1 MNKKNTAPFIFLFLT
16 LFFSVS
22 AQEQVK
28 DELSE
33 PLVYFNFDGEKLI
46 NIIDRLT
53 AYQQINLL
61 LPTDQKNL
69 IETTVTFKIPHKI
82 KVSDAWEMTIT
93 LLDIA
98 GFATIK
104 RNKNLYKIEP
114 KANISKSNAPFYV
127 NVSTDIL
134 PNSNT
139 IIRSLYYFQN
149 IFLKEKG
156 IKENFATILK
166 DMLPVQNPEQNFA
179 LDENYNSVL
188 ITAQSNVIKGI
199 INLIRELDQSGFRE
213 AIEVIPIINT
223 NAEEIVSI
231 IDQLIPQK
239 QDDDKFRFPPMVAEP
254 SSERKTY
261 FSSSTRIVTI
271 PQTNS
276 VALFGLYDSVQR
288 VKDFIRKYLDKKVD
302 ADKTVLHVKPL
313 KYLKAENFEQTLSNL
328 IQKQSGQSAG
338 ENKERVLSSDIIIT
352 AEKQEVAKGTERQMS
367 SEGADA
373 GVKLEG
379 VKSGEG
385 PIIGGNNLIIAC
397 NQKDWKILDE
407 LIDKLD
413 HEQWQVAIEVL
424 IVDMTLATSN
434 RLGAQLRRMHNEAQ
448 LHNLKWQSAHI
459 EQPSLDY
466 TGASATDIDTA
477 TGIEADLNSQQY
489 NKSPDYD
496 IAKLAPAG
504 SSIFTFKDNNGIAAI
519 LEILSSYTDT
529 KILSQP
535 FVIARNNEQA
545 NILQVEQRWY
555 QGQADM
561 ASAGGTPIIN
571 YQSMDAATA
580 VTILPRIS
588 KPADNINLEI
598 KVAANEFTDIATGT
612 IRSRTIETNANV
624 GHNEVLVLG
633 GISKSSID
641 TTIYKTPILSQI
653 PIIGFLFKNQAETR
667 DVRNLMIF
675 IAPTRI
681 PPASATGKLVTTNK
695 FTQDK
700 VDEYVKKLVNS
711 DGITGCPDKCIKGN
725 TECENFQCLKDPINN
740 FMFHPQIGNDIALN
754 VKSYAKR
761 GVWTPDFEED
771 SKKKQPAGKTKQE
784 KKQSIIPPKKSP
796 DKLKKMLREEKSPI
810 KSKT

>member
-1 MNKKNTAPFIFLFLT
+1 MNKKNTIFYVLFIT

-22 AQEQVK
+22 AQEQPQ
-28 DELSE
+28 DESSE
-33 PLVYFNFDGEKLI
+33 PLIYFNFDGEKLI
-46 NIIDRLT
+46 DIIDRLT

-69 IETTVTFKIPHKI
+69 VETTVTFKVPHKI

-114 KANISKSNAPFYV
+114 NTTISKSNAPFYV
-127 NVSTDIL
+127 NVNTDIL
-134 PNSNT
+134 PQSNAV
-139 IIRSLYYFQN
+139 IRYLYYFQN

-156 IKENFATILK
+156 IKENFTTILK
-166 DMLPVQNPEQNFA
+166 DMLPAQNPEQNFA

-223 NAEEIVSI
+223 NAEEIVNI

-239 QDDDKFRFPPMVAEP
+239 KDDESFRFPPMVAEP

-276 VALFGLYDSVQR
+276 VAIFGLYDSVQR

-313 KYLKAENFEQTLSNL
+313 KYLKAEEFAQTLSNL

-338 ENKERVLSSDIIIT
+338 EAKERVLSPDIIIT
-352 AEKQEVAKGTERQMS
+352 AEKQEVAKGTERQMAAGGS
-367 SEGADA
+367 DV

-379 VKSGEG
+379 VKSDEG

-434 RLGAQLRRMHNEAQ
+434 RLGTQLRRMHNEAQ

-459 EQPSLDY
+459 EKPSLDY
-466 TGASATDIDTA
+466 TGKSASAIDTQA
-477 TGIEADLNSQQY
+477 GIEADLESTQY
-489 NKSPDYD
+489 NTSDGYN
-496 IAKLAPAG
+496 IATAAPVG
-504 SSIFTFKDNNGIAAI
+504 STIFTFKDNNGVAAI
-519 LEILSSYTDT
+519 LEILRSYTDT

-545 NILQVEQRWY
+545 NILQTEERWY
-555 QGQADM
+555 RGTADD

-571 YQSMDAATA
+571 YEKVNAATA

-598 KVAANEFTDIATGT
+598 KVAANEFTDPENGT
-612 IRSRTIETNANV
+612 TRRRTVETNANV

-633 GISKSSID
+633 GISKSEID

-653 PIIGFLFKNQAETR
+653 PILGFLFKQQVESR
-667 DVRNLMIF
+667 DIRNLMIF

-681 PPASATGKLVTTNK
+681 PPATVTGKLVTKNK
-695 FTQDK
+695 FTQEK
-700 VDEYVKKLVNS
+700 VDEYVKKLVRS
-711 DGITGCPDKCIKGN
+711 DGITGCPDKCVKGN
-725 TECENFQCLKDPINN
+725 SECENFQCLKDPINN
-740 FMFHPQIGNDIALN
+740 FMFYPNIGNDIALN
-754 VKSYAKR
+754 VESYAKR

-771 SKKKQPAGKTKQE
+771 FTKKQKAGTPKQQ
-784 KKQSIIPPKKSP
+784 KKESIVPQKKSN
-796 DKLKKMLREEKSPI
+796 DKLKKILEKEDNPI
-810 KSKT
+810 TSKS

>member
-1 MNKKNTAPFIFLFLT
+1 MNKKNTTPFIFLFIV
-16 LFFSVS
+16 LFFSIS
-22 AQEQVK
+22 AQKQINNET
-28 DELSE
+28 SE
-33 PLVYFNFDGEKLI
+33 PLIYFNFDGEKLI
-46 NIIDRLT
+46 DIIDRLT

-114 KANISKSNAPFYV
+114 KVNISKSNAPFYV

-134 PNSNT
+134 PNSNAV
-139 IIRSLYYFQN
+139 IRYLYYFQN

-166 DMLPVQNPEQNFA
+166 DMLPLQNPEQNFT

-276 VALFGLYDSVQR
+276 VAIFGLYDSVQR

-313 KYLKAENFEQTLSNL
+313 KYLKAEDFSQTLSNL

-338 ENKERVLSSDIIIT
+338 ENKERILSPDIIIT
-352 AEKQEVAKGTERQMS
+352 AEKQQAATKGNKRQMS
-367 SEGADA
+367 SEGSDA

-379 VKSGEG
+379 VKSDDG

-434 RLGAQLRRMHNEAQ
+434 RLGTQLRRMHNDTQ

-466 TGASATDIDTA
+466 TSNSATAIDTTA
-477 TGIEADLNSQQY
+477 GIEADLNSQQY

-555 QGQADM
+555 EGQLDN
-561 ASAGGTPIIN
+561 ASAGGTPVIN
-571 YQSMDAATA
+571 YEAMNAATA

-598 KVAANEFTDIATGT
+598 KVAANEFIAAGQT
-612 IRSRTIETNANV
+612 RNRTIETNANV

-633 GISKSSID
+633 GISKTDID

-653 PIIGFLFKNQAETR
+653 PILGFLFKNQIENR
-667 DVRNLMIF
+667 DIRNLMIF
-675 IAPTRI
+675 ISPTRI
-681 PPASATGKLVTTNK
+681 PPTSVTGKLVTKNK
-695 FTQDK
+695 FTQNK
-700 VDEYVKKLVNS
+700 VDKYVKELINS
-711 DGITGCPDKCIKGN
+711 DGITGCPNRCVKGN

-740 FMFHPQIGNDIALN
+740 FMFYPKIGNDIALN
-754 VKSYAKR
+754 VESYAKR
-761 GVWTPDFEED
+761 GVWTPDFEENF
-771 SKKKQPAGKTKQE
+771 KKKQTAGQE
-784 KKQSIIPPKKSP
+784 TQKKKESIIPSKKSS
-796 DKLKKMLREEKSPI
+796 DKLQKILKEEESPI